1 MTARRGP
8 QVQEAEEAEG
18 DAIDG
23 EVFVAFP
30 AAEEGPGTVLQGVV
44 HGMVDSFLDDLTR
57 PEFRAG
63 FAASVA
69 AALVTSKMR
78 LGFIPSLVLSLAVG
92 AATEKLTKVT
102 IDVHEA
108 AVAQRDYLAALPVAG
123 DAPSEV

>member
-8 QVQEAEEAEG
+8 QVQAAEEAEEAE
-18 DAIDG
+18 AIDG
-23 EVFVAFP
+23 EVYVSFP
-30 AAEEGPGTVLQGVV
+30 AEEGPGTVLQGVV
-44 HGMVDSFLDDLTR
+44 HGMVDSFLEDLTR

-63 FAASVA
+63 FAASVV
-69 AALVTSKMR
+69 AALVASKTRM
-78 LGFIPSLVLSLAVG
+78 GFIPSLVFSLAVG